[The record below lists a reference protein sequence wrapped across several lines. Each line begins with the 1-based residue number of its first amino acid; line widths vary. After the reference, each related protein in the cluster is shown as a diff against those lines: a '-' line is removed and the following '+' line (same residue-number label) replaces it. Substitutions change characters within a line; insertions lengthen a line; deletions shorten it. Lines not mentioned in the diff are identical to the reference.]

1 MLNRDNIRRRRGKD
15 KIKIKSSHPR
25 FTNYL
30 PGSSQIGINLA
41 DPIFRGVYH
50 GKERHPDDLRAVISR
65 AQEVGCRK
73 LIVTGSDLT
82 SSRHAL
88 DIAKEYRER
97 ICSFF
102 LIIFLFIFL

>member
-1 MLNRDNIRRRRGKD
+1 MKEKENDSDI
-15 KIKIKSSHPR
+15 R

-65 AQEVGCRK
+65 AQEVGCQK
-73 LIVTGSDLT
+73 LIVTGSDLA

-97 ICSFF
+97 SRSFSSYSC
-102 LIIFLFIFL
+102 

>member
-1 MLNRDNIRRRRGKD
+1 MLIHTTRRSD
-15 KIKIKSSHPR
+15 KKIHILALLTSS
-25 FTNYL
+25 

-65 AQEVGCRK
+65 AQEVGCQK

-97 ICSFF
+97 DCF
-102 LIIFLFIFL
+102 LHHIFPFIFFSFDI